1 MDTRKRAVWNAPLA
15 AMAAMATLAG
25 LAALAAIAAL
35 LAAGCGAG
43 VRFGVWRDQ
52 ALPSG
57 RVVKVT
63 MAMLAWDDEHGER
76 NPKGDAFSLEYVRS
90 EPGADAAA
98 REREALEVFELIRPT
113 SELWGLRTATLAG
126 FPAVERRGRYDLFV
140 FRRGED
146 GAWAVERRDQK
157 VFVDD

>member
-1 MDTRKRAVWNAPLA
+1 MKLDGREARQAPLEVAPLA
-15 AMAAMATLAG
+15 VLGVT
-25 LAALAAIAAL
+25 AALVAIGML
-35 LAAGCGAG
+35 LAAGCGRG
-43 VRFGVWRDQ
+43 IRFGVWRDQ

-63 MAMLAWDDEHGER
+63 QAMLAWNDEHGER
-76 NPKGDAFSLEYVRS
+76 HPKGDAFALEYVRS
-90 EPGADAAA
+90 EPDAGLAA

-113 SELWGLRTATLAG
+113 SELWGLRVATLAG

-140 FRRGED
+140 FRRGDD
-146 GAWAVERRDQK
+146 GAWAVERQEQK